1 MLEAGCSSFLRE
13 TYRHLI
19 TTGELLL
26 VKFYTRMHTHTHTHG
41 HTQRMEGKLMSERES
56 MTVSLVKTGI
66 VV

>member
-26 VKFYTRMHTHTHTHG
+26 VSFTHACIHTHTHG
-41 HTQRMEGKLMSERES
+41 HTQRIEGKLMSERES

-66 VV
+66 EV